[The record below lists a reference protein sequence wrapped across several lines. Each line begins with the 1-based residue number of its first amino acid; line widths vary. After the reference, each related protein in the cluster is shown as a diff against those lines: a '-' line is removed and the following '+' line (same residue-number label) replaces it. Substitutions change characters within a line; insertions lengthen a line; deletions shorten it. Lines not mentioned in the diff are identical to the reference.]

1 MIDKQA
7 IDTMTEMLALIAKYS
22 KGAYPQVE
30 TTASKENRRRAWSI
44 TKMLAKLAEHAAE
57 SDFYFLLS
65 KDVHQTDAERMH
77 CYQIAKQEDFAFM
90 QELHAFKKCA
100 DEFER
105 SPATGKDRTDN
116 DIVRELERLL
126 QQVQVLRMRA
136 NSDLAA
142 GGKLTTKERKL
153 KEATQSADA
162 ERLASVMSQLEAAEK
177 LALSRGMV
185 VSLNRFRTVIKLIET
200 PVAKPSAATAK
211 AEKVS
216 VLKLVATKP
225 VPTAKTKTALAKKS
239 A

>member
-30 TTASKENRRRAWSI
+30 TTASSENRRRAWSI
-44 TKMLAKLAEHAAE
+44 TKMLARLAEHAAE

-65 KDVHQTDAERMH
+65 NDVHRTDADRKR
-77 CYQIAKQEDFAFM
+77 CYQIAKQEDHAFM
-90 QELHAFKKCA
+90 DELHNFEKCA
-100 DEFER
+100 AQFER
-105 SPATGKDRTDN
+105 APATGKDRTDN

-126 QQVQVLRMRA
+126 QQIHVLEMQA
-136 NSDLAA
+136 NSAVAA

-153 KEATQSADA
+153 KEAKQSVDA
-162 ERLASVMSQLEAAEK
+162 ERLASVKSQLEAAEK

-185 VSLNRFRTVIKLIET
+185 VSLNRSRTVIKRVET